1 MEKRVVQ
8 KEYFQS
14 EQVVELARD
23 LLGKFLFTNINN
35 QLTGGMI
42 TETEAYAG
50 VTDKGSHAYNGR
62 RTARTEVMYQAGG
75 ISYVYFTY
83 GIHYLFNVV
92 TGKENVPHA
101 VLIRAIYPLTGSDIM
116 LRRTGKKSVN
126 YQLTNGPA
134 KLTKSLGI
142 TKEQNKIPLN
152 GEILWL
158 EDRGIEIDK
167 NDVIATPRI
176 GIDYAGEDALLPYR
190 FVLDYKNY
198 MNDQF
203 LQL

>member
-1 MEKRVVQ
+1 MEK
-8 KEYFQS
+8 KILPLEYFQN

-23 LLGKFLFTNINN
+23 LPGKFLFTNINN
-35 QLTGGMI
+35 RLTGGII

-50 VTDKGSHAYNGR
+50 VNDKGSHAYNGR
-62 RTARTEVMYQAGG
+62 RTQRTSVMYRKGG

-92 TGKENVPHA
+92 SGKEDVPHA
-101 VLIRAIYPLTGSDIM
+101 ILIRAIYPTTGSEFM
-116 LRRTGKKSVN
+116 LQRTGKNKIN

-142 TKEQNKIPLN
+142 TKNQNGMPLN
-152 GEILWL
+152 TTELWL
-158 EDRGIEIDK
+158 EDRGIVVAPEDIT
-167 NDVIATPRI
+167 ATPRI

-190 FVLDYKNY
+190 FVLKYEKY
-198 MNDQF
+198 
-203 LQL
+203 LTVAEL

>member
-1 MEKRVVQ
+1 
-8 KEYFQS
+8 
-14 EQVVELARD
+14 
-23 LLGKFLFTNINN
+23 LLGKYLFTNISNR
-35 QLTGGMI
+35 LTGGII

-62 RTARTEVMYQAGG
+62 RTQRTSVMYRTGG

-92 TGKENVPHA
+92 SGKEDVPHA
-101 VLIRAIYPLTGSDIM
+101 ILIRAIYPTTGGEFM
-116 LRRTGKKSVN
+116 LQRTGKNKID

-142 TKEQNKIPLN
+142 TKNQNGIPLN
-152 GEILWL
+152 TTELWL
-158 EDRGIEIDK
+158 EDRGVVVAPEDIT
-167 NDVIATPRI
+167 ATPRI

-190 FVLDYKNY
+190 FVLNY
-198 MNDQF
+198 EKY
-203 LQL
+203 LTATEL